1 MTDGT
6 VVQVSLGPGGLPNQP
21 VAEATLTK
29 VGLEGDQFR
38 YTNLHG
44 LPDQAV
50 LILTCEA
57 LEELKREGYPLF
69 SGALGEN
76 LTIRGIDR
84 HRIQPG
90 QRWRV
95 GSEVILEITKRR
107 SPCATIDV
115 YGKSLRKRIFDDRVK
130 KNDTR
135 SPRWG
140 LSGVYA
146 RVIQG
151 GTLRPGDPISLAEQD
166 V

>member
-1 MTDGT
+1 MNDGT

-29 VGLEGDQFR
+29 TGLEGDRFR

-50 LILTCEA
+50 LLITCEG
-57 LEELKREGYPLF
+57 LDELKKEGYPLF
-69 SGALGEN
+69 CGALGEN
-76 LTIRGIDR
+76 LTIRGIGR
-84 HRIQPG
+84 HGLQPG

-95 GSEVILEITKRR
+95 GSEVIIEITKRR
-107 SPCATIDV
+107 SPCRTIDV
-115 YGKSLRKRIFDDRVK
+115 YGSTLRERIFDDQVK
-130 KNDTR
+130 KNDTS

-146 RVIQG
+146 RVIEG
-151 GTLRPGDPISLAEQD
+151 GSLRPGDPVTLAEQD